1 MEILNKI
8 GHVPRWTTTFLILGL
23 SGFAINSASA
33 QERVLRTAMQVKSAA
48 DQSSV
53 KSQQQIDNL
62 ANQTAELLG
71 EYRLATQ
78 TLERVR
84 VYNSHLAKLVN
95 DQEEIK
101 SDIQSQI
108 DGADE
113 IEQGIIPLM
122 FKMIDD
128 LGAVIELD
136 LPFNLEERRDRVANL
151 RSLMDDANVTVSEK
165 YRRIMEAYQIESDFS
180 RNIEATTANLDI
192 RGDVREVNFFRLGR
206 VVLAYQ
212 TLDRS
217 DTGFYN
223 KETRQWEP
231 LPDDYRKAI
240 TEGLRI
246 ARKQAAPN
254 LLTVP
259 VNAPENAQ

>member
-1 MEILNKI
+1 MEILNKLRRA
-8 GHVPRWTTTFLILGL
+8 PRWTACLIMLSLG
-23 SGFAINSASA
+23 GFAVSSAVA

-48 DQSSV
+48 DTNSV
-53 KSQQQIDNL
+53 RSQEQIDSL

-84 VYNSHLAKLVN
+84 VYNSHLARLVQ
-95 DQEEIK
+95 DQEKIK
-101 SDIQSQI
+101 SDIQGQI

-136 LPFNLEERRDRVANL
+136 LPFNLDERRDRVANL
-151 RSLMDDANVTVSEK
+151 RSLMDDANVTISEK

-192 RGDVREVNFFRLGR
+192 NGDVREVNFFRLGR

-223 KETRQWEP
+223 KNTRAWEP
-231 LPDDYRKAI
+231 LPDSYRKAI

>member
-8 GHVPRWTTTFLILGL
+8 GRVPRWTTTLLILGL
-23 SGFAINSASA
+23 GGFAISSAGA

>member
-1 MEILNKI
+1 MCSA
-8 GHVPRWTTTFLILGL
+8 WTACLIMLGFG
-23 SGFAINSASA
+23 GFAVSSAVA
-33 QERVLRTAMQVKSAA
+33 QERVLRTAMQVQSAA

-53 KSQQQIDNL
+53 QSQQQIDTL

-71 EYRLATQ
+71 EYRVATQ

-84 VYNSHLAKLVN
+84 VYNSHLARLVK
-95 DQEEIK
+95 DQESIK
-101 SDIQSQI
+101 SDIQAQI

-122 FKMIDD
+122 FNMIDD

-136 LPFNLEERRDRVANL
+136 LPFNLDERRDRVANL

-192 RGDVREVNFFRLGR
+192 DGDVREVNFFRLGR

-217 DTGFYN
+217 DTGFFN
-223 KETRQWEP
+223 KRLASGKRCLTAIARH
-231 LPDDYRKAI
+231 I

>member
-1 MEILNKI
+1 MEILNKLRRAPHWAA
-8 GHVPRWTTTFLILGL
+8 GLMILSLG
-23 SGFAINSASA
+23 GFIAGSAVA

-48 DQSSV
+48 DTNSV
-53 KSQQQIDNL
+53 RSQETIDSL

-71 EYRLATQ
+71 EYRLAVQ

-84 VYNSHLAKLVN
+84 VYNSHLSRLVD
-95 DQEEIK
+95 DQESIK
-101 SDIQSQI
+101 ADIQEQI

-122 FKMIDD
+122 ARMIED

-136 LPFNLEERRDRVANL
+136 LPFNLDERRTRVENM
-151 RSLMDDANVTVSEK
+151 RSLMDDANVTISEK

-192 RGDVREVNFFRLGR
+192 KGDVREVNFFRLGR

-223 KETRQWEP
+223 KSTRNWEP
-231 LPDDYRKAI
+231 LPDSYRKAI

>member
-1 MEILNKI
+1 MEILHKYRLPVRHLR
-8 GHVPRWTTTFLILGL
+8 GVLVLVLG
-23 SGFAINSASA
+23 GFAVAGAVA
-33 QERVLRTAMQVKSAA
+33 QERVLRSAMQIQSAA
-48 DQSSV
+48 DQGSV
-53 KSQQQIDNL
+53 QSQQKIDGL

-71 EYRLATQ
+71 EYRIATQ

-101 SDIQSQI
+101 ADLQGQI

-128 LGAVIELD
+128 LAAVIELD
-136 LPFNLEERRDRVANL
+136 LPFNLAERRDRVDNL

-180 RNIEATTANLDI
+180 RNIEATTANLEI
-192 RGDVREVNFFRLGR
+192 GGDVREVNFFRLGR

-217 DTGFYN
+217 DTGFFN
-223 KETRQWEP
+223 KETRQWEQ
-231 LPDDYRKAI
+231 LPDEYRKAI

-254 LLTVP
+254 LLIVP
-259 VNAPENAQ
+259 VNAPEIAQ

>member
-1 MEILNKI
+1 
-8 GHVPRWTTTFLILGL
+8 
-23 SGFAINSASA
+23 
-33 QERVLRTAMQVKSAA
+33 
-48 DQSSV
+48 
-53 KSQQQIDNL
+53 
-62 ANQTAELLG
+62 
-71 EYRLATQ
+71 
-78 TLERVR
+78 
-84 VYNSHLAKLVN
+84 
-95 DQEEIK
+95 
-101 SDIQSQI
+101 
-108 DGADE
+108 
-113 IEQGIIPLM
+113 
-122 FKMIDD
+122 
-128 LGAVIELD
+128 
-136 LPFNLEERRDRVANL
+136 
-151 RSLMDDANVTVSEK
+151 MDDANVTISEK

-192 RGDVREVNFFRLGR
+192 KGDVREVNFFRLGR

-223 KETRQWEP
+223 KSTRNWEP
-231 LPDDYRKAI
+231 LPDSYRKAI